1 MKGRQIAMDSALA
14 DLDRYE
20 MERERRETDAIKA
33 RLDEKYGRA
42 DYQKLKNM
50 EYPEGSVGQRGDHRA
65 EPFPGRTLQMALLP
79 DGDDLSPERSGLLQ
93 GVFRGGQER
102 RIPGAAAVGGYGRT

>member
-42 DYQKLKNM
+42 DYQRTFSGTDITN
-50 EYPEGSVGQRGDHRA
+50 GT
-65 EPFPGRTLQMALLP
+65 FTGR
-79 DGDDLSPERSGLLQ
+79 
-93 GVFRGGQER
+93 
-102 RIPGAAAVGGYGRT
+102 